1 MLPEVIT
8 LKSKLMLLLPNA
20 SLESVIKH
28 TQYAKLMCTRQLV
41 FVPVQLNCTC
51 TYGKTQLI
59 TSKINYKNH
68 KLRINGI
75 VVVAF
80 SYGQI
85 TFSTRC
91 VLGYRIPL
99 LFNFVCAMS
108 CFRPALF
115 KQLIK
120 CKRIIGLK
128 LKL

>member
-8 LKSKLMLLLPNA
+8 SKSKLMLLLPNA

-51 TYGKTQLI
+51 TYNKTHSI

-68 KLRINGI
+68 KLRINFT

-80 SYGQI
+80 SY
-85 TFSTRC
+85 TRC
-91 VLGYRIPL
+91 V
-99 LFNFVCAMS
+99 S
-108 CFRPALF
+108 
-115 KQLIK
+115 
-120 CKRIIGLK
+120 GLK
-128 LKL
+128 DSSSF